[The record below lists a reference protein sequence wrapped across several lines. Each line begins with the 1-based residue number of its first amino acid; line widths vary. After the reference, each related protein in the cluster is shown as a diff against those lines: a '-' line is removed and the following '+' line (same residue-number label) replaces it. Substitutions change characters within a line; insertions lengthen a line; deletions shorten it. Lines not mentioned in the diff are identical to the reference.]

1 MLRRMLLR
9 RTRRLGIKPN
19 SQTKQEAQQA
29 RPFFMHPAVFLSGW
43 VALGLLFGFQQL
55 VEVEVS
61 MGDWKIP
68 LWVPLV
74 GDTFGFLLWGL
85 VVLGMWRFLRASI
98 QRASP
103 RQMLLQYLPLSVLVS
118 ILLEVIYL
126 AVFRYQAPGKHHTYW
141 TRLERYLSSELVTD
155 IAIFWIGFA
164 LVRSIG
170 YYQRF
175 REREQMTA
183 RLEAQLVQARM
194 QALQMELNPHFLF
207 NTLNCV
213 SSLMRSDPDSADEML
228 ERLSSLLRITLAKGE
243 AQRIPL
249 QEEMEVIQLYVSI
262 QQLRFGDRVR
272 HSIQVA
278 PEAWDAL
285 VPTMILQPI
294 VENAYV
300 HGIARSLGVGT
311 ITINASIEGDTLCIS
326 IRNAGCVPGSFDE
339 APKGQGVGIANVKA
353 RLELHYG
360 SRQSFSIR
368 EMVPGDVTA
377 IFLLPLE
384 IVKSPSKDHAEPLY
398 AASSSDRG

>member
-1 MLRRMLLR
+1 
-9 RTRRLGIKPN
+9 
-19 SQTKQEAQQA
+19 
-29 RPFFMHPAVFLSGW
+29 MHPVVFLSGW
-43 VALGLLFGFQQL
+43 AALGLLFGFQQL
-55 VEVEVS
+55 AEVEVS
-61 MGDWKIP
+61 MGEWKIP

-74 GDTFGFLLWGL
+74 GDAFGFLLWGL

-98 QRASP
+98 QSASL
-103 RQMLLQYLPLSVLVS
+103 RQMILQYLPLSVLVS
-118 ILLEVIYL
+118 ILMEVIYL
-126 AVFRYQAPGKHHTYW
+126 AIFRYQAPGKHHTYW
-141 TRLERYLSSELVTD
+141 YRLERYLASELVTD

-175 REREQMTA
+175 REREQMAA
-183 RLEAQLVQARM
+183 RLEGQLVQARL

-272 HSIQVA
+272 HSIEVA

-311 ITINASIEGDTLCIS
+311 ITIKASVEGDTLCIS
-326 IRNAGCVPGSFDE
+326 IRNAGCASRLIRRCPERAGRRHCERKGPFGVALRKPAKLLYPGD
-339 APKGQGVGIANVKA
+339 
-353 RLELHYG
+353 G
-360 SRQSFSIR
+360 SRRCNGYLPAS
-368 EMVPGDVTA
+368 PGDRQ
-377 IFLLPLE
+377 E
-384 IVKSPSKDHAEPLY
+384 SKQ
-398 AASSSDRG
+398 